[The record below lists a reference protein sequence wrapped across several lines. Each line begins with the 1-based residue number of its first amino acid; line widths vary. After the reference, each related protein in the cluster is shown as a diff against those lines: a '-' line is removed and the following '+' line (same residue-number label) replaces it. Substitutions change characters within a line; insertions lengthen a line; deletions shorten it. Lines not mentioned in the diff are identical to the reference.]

1 MAKKTKR
8 KDVKKKSKQKL
19 PLKMS
24 LKVSEK
30 RYQELVSMKKSKKK
44 MSLKDKKS
52 LDSALYAKYC
62 MCLQKLER
70 GDANP
75 YPICMNS
82 VYLNRGFKPPKNASR
97 NCNVVFNKKK

>member
-8 KDVKKKSKQKL
+8 KDVKKKRKQKL
-19 PLKMS
+19 S
-24 LKVSEK
+24 LKISEK

-70 GDANP
+70 GDVNP

>member
-19 PLKMS
+19 TLMS

-44 MSLKDKKS
+44 MSLKQLLS
-52 LDSALYAKYC
+52 LTKI
-62 MCLQKLER
+62 
-70 GDANP
+70 G
-75 YPICMNS
+75 
-82 VYLNRGFKPPKNASR
+82 
-97 NCNVVFNKKK
+97 

>member
-1 MAKKTKR
+1 MAKKTKKQTKR
-8 KDVKKKSKQKL
+8 KQKL
-19 PLKMS
+19 S
-24 LKVSEK
+24 LKISEK

-82 VYLNRGFKPPKNASR
+82 VYLTRGFKPPKNASR
-97 NCNVVFNKKK
+97 NCNVLFNKKK

>member
-1 MAKKTKR
+1 MAKTTKKQTKR
-8 KDVKKKSKQKL
+8 KQKL
-19 PLKMS
+19 S
-24 LKVSEK
+24 LKISEK

-82 VYLNRGFKPPKNASR
+82 VYKNRGIKPPKNASR
-97 NCNVVFNKKK
+97 NCKLVFNKNVT

>member
-1 MAKKTKR
+1 MAKRTKKQTKR

-19 PLKMS
+19 SLKM
-24 LKVSEK
+24 SEK

-44 MSLKDKKS
+44 MSFKDTKS

-82 VYLNRGFKPPKNASR
+82 VYLTRGFKPPKNASR

>member
-1 MAKKTKR
+1 MAKRTKKQTKR
-8 KDVKKKSKQKL
+8 KQKL
-19 PLKMS
+19 SLKM
-24 LKVSEK
+24 SEK

-82 VYLNRGFKPPKNASR
+82 IYLTRGFKPPKNASR

>member
-1 MAKKTKR
+1 MAKKTK
-8 KDVKKKSKQKL
+8 KLTKKKQRLS
-19 PLKMS
+19 LKM
-24 LKVSEK
+24 SEK

-70 GDANP
+70 GDSNP

-82 VYLNRGFKPPKNASR
+82 VYKHRKFTPPKNAST
-97 NCNVVFNKKK
+97 NCSLVFNKNI

>member
-1 MAKKTKR
+1 MAKKTKKQTKR
-8 KDVKKKSKQKL
+8 KQKL
-19 PLKMS
+19 S
-24 LKVSEK
+24 LKISEK
-30 RYQELVSMKKSKKK
+30 PYQELVSMKKSKKK

-82 VYLNRGFKPPKNASR
+82 VYLNRGYKPPKNASR